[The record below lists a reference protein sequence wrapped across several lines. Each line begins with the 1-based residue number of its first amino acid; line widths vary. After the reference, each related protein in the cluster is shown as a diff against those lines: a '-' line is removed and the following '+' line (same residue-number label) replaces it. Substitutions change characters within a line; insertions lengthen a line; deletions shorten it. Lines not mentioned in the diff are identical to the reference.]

1 MIVFGVSSTIF
12 VILMVVGVLA
22 WLSDGVASVKRR
34 QSRKE
39 RVDSLFGSSSDART
53 RRS

>member
-1 MIVFGVSSTIF
+1 MIIFSVSSTVFI
-12 VILMVVGVLA
+12 ILMVVGALA

-39 RVDSLFGSSSDART
+39 RVDSLFGSSDART